1 MHLTIS
7 EDDGQ
12 VGHRAGRIERLLLDH
27 LGPDTSAVDRVTIDI
42 ARRDDVTR
50 CWLKAEL
57 TSGRTIVLAED
68 GPHAMAACASATN
81 RLCEMIDQRRP
92 LQVG

>member
-12 VGHRAGRIERLLLDH
+12 VGHRANHIERMLAH
-27 LGPDTSAVDRVTIDI
+27 CLGRDAGEVQSVSIDI
-42 ARRDDVTR
+42 ARRDEITR

-57 TSGRTIVLAED
+57 TGGRTIVLAED
-68 GPHAMAACASATN
+68 GAHTLAACHSATQ
-81 RLCEMIDQRRP
+81 RLREMIDVHRP
-92 LQVG
+92 THTV